1 MFSHSYESWFAVQT
15 SPRHEAK
22 VACLLGYKGYQH
34 FLPTYKSRRTWSD
47 RIKTIELP
55 IFPGYVFCR
64 TLDKIAHGLVLTTPG
79 VVRVVGFN
87 GKPYP
92 IADQEIDAIRKA
104 VLSPDASPCPYL
116 KVGQKVRI
124 TDGPMA
130 GVIGILTQIKNRHRL
145 VISVEL
151 IMKSISVDV
160 DARDVVRAEAGAA

>member
-1 MFSHSYESWFAVQT
+1 MFVHSSEAWFAVQV

-47 RIKTIELP
+47 RSKTLELP
-55 IFPGYVFCR
+55 MFPGYVFCR
-64 TLDKIAHGLVLTTPG
+64 TVDKIVHGLVLATPG
-79 VVRVVGFN
+79 VIRVVGFN

-92 IADQEIDAIRKA
+92 IADEEIDAIRKA
-104 VLSPDASPCPYL
+104 VLSPDALPCPYL
-116 KVGQKVRI
+116 KVGQRVRI

-130 GVIGILTQIKNRHRL
+130 GVTGILTQIKNRHRL

-151 IMKSISVDV
+151 IMKSIAVDV
-160 DARDVVRAEAGAA
+160 DARDVLREEAGAA